1 MLIAEADRVID
12 QETIIRRTIQFG
24 LKHYP
29 DLCRE
34 GQLQRAKEHL
44 VEKYGRG
51 GYLRLWI
58 PWSSNAAR
66 LNALQD
72 LIADPEAIEHEVT
85 RIYDSL

>member
-12 QETIIRRTIQFG
+12 RETIIRRTIQFG

-34 GQLQRAKEHL
+34 GQMERAREHL

-58 PWSSNAAR
+58 PWSSNASR
-66 LNALQD
+66 LDALQD
-72 LIADPEAIEHEVT
+72 LIADPEALKLEVS